1 MHAKLQRVEVEA
13 LRCRDD
19 DLAVEDAA
27 GRQQP
32 LEGVVQLGEV
42 AIERAQIAAL
52 DEHARRA
59 AKHDGAKAVPL
70 RFVQE
75 FTAGRQRLDGLREHR
90 GNRRLYCE
98 TVESGHQ
105 GLVSPATAPDC
116 RRGLDYRRET
126 LRLRSGCDSPSPAS
140 ASAQL
145 ANDPASPPLPVRAA

>member
-105 GLVSPATAPDC
+105 GVVSPATARTADADSTNVAKNPSTSL
-116 RRGLDYRRET
+116 RVRLAESGVGL
-126 LRLRSGCDSPSPAS
+126 
-140 ASAQL
+140 
-145 ANDPASPPLPVRAA
+145 RAAC